1 MTKPQTRP
9 LELRLAARAAF
20 GDACAFCHSLVDFH
34 SSKGAARGVYVEQG
48 DSQALAVACSSC
60 LGRLNAD
67 PDATS
72 NPRPTAPAAPVFRR
86 RTLDWLHQN
95 AHRLAPSALARVAAA
110 LNTMPPCGESQPVHA
125 RLDVHGDDF
134 TEIVRSLRVRATGL
148 RSDAAGGHDSSYW
161 PPATRELMARGR
173 VASIEQAEEL
183 EAIADELEQTAVVAP
198 CCSVRVIA

>member
-34 SSKGAARGVYVEQG
+34 SSRGAARGVYIELV
-48 DSQALAVACSSC
+48 DDQALAVACSSC
-60 LGRLNAD
+60 LGQLDAD
-67 PDATS
+67 PDTTP

-110 LNTMPPCGESQPVHA
+110 LNTTPPCGESQPVHA

-134 TEIVRSLRVRATGL
+134 TAIVRSLRVRATGL
-148 RSDAAGGHDSSYW
+148 RNDASAGHDSSYW

-173 VASIEQAEEL
+173 AASIEQAEEL